1 MVRALITKPLSY
13 VYVASA
19 VAVRSAYASGAPHSI
34 GAISPLLD
42 LLLLKLYSLGVA
54 PLWASWHPFARRSA
68 GFLCWGI
75 PLRAGLAC
83 PQLGVWPQPGRYIG
97 YMIWLLGGAMAVYYA
112 GSLLR
117 ARGHS
122 QVCILPQCALDKV
135 PDQMVAGLLLRNVA
149 DLALRVLGKMPPCAA
164 PSSAAVLVSRVL

>member
-1 MVRALITKPLSY
+1 MRALITKSLSY

-97 YMIWLLGGAMAVYYA
+97 SMIYGFLAGQWRFITPARCFGLEVIAKCAFFRNAPLIRCPNKWWRGCYWEMLRHWRFEFYA
-112 GSLLR
+112 KCPLVPR
-117 ARGHS
+117 
-122 QVCILPQCALDKV
+122 QVPLQC
-135 PDQMVAGLLLRNVA
+135 
-149 DLALRVLGKMPPCAA
+149 
-164 PSSAAVLVSRVL
+164 